1 MERSVAVDPEIKE
14 KFAQKWEKY
23 FPGGELPIA
32 SFYAD
37 ALDGVE
43 YPDAP
48 KTDRNFVCVF
58 GQLTPVRM
66 GKARAFNQNNVGC
79 FGASG
84 MFGFSDHQISGEM
97 GANYDFLIKEE
108 KFYKTAEQ
116 VKEIMTKFPPVP
128 ARGKYLIFKRWD
140 LLTANDQPLVVS
152 FFCNPDTIAGL
163 HALANY
169 DSMTPHAVIA
179 PFSSGCDTLI
189 GFAVRELQTN
199 TPRAVLGL
207 FDPSARVCVKPDL
220 LTFSI
225 PWPKFISMM
234 ENMDK
239 CFLTTSL
246 WQTICKRMKPSES
259 V

>member
-1 MERSVAVDPEIKE
+1 MDLEIKKIFIE
-14 KFAQKWEKY
+14 RWEKY
-23 FPGGELPIA
+23 FPDSELPLA

-37 ALDGVE
+37 VIDGVE

-48 KTDRNFVCVF
+48 KTDKNYVCIF
-58 GQLTPVRM
+58 GQLTPVRR

-84 MFGFSDHQISGEM
+84 MFGFSNPQMPREM
-97 GANYDFLIKEE
+97 GNNYDFLVKEE
-108 KFYKTAEQ
+108 KFYKTEEQ
-116 VKEIMTKFPPVP
+116 VKEVFAKFPPLP
-128 ARGKYLIFKRWD
+128 AQGKYIIFKRWD
-140 LLTANDQPLVVS
+140 LLTAKDQPLVVS
-152 FFCNPDTIAGL
+152 FFCNPDTVAGL

-169 DSMTPHAVIA
+169 DSMTPFGVMA
-179 PFSSGCDTLI
+179 PFSSGCATLV
-189 GFAVRELQTN
+189 GFAMRELQAN
-199 TPRAVLGL
+199 VPKAVLGL
-207 FDPSARVCVKPDL
+207 FDPSARICVKPDL

-225 PWPKFISMM
+225 PWPKFISML

-246 WQTICKRMKPSES
+246 WQTICKRMKRSDS